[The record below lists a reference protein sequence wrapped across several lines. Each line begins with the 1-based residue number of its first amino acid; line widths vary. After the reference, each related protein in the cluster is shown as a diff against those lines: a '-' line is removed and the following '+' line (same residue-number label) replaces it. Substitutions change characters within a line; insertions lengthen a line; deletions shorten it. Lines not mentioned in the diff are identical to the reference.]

1 MVHVSHFFMQLWGSL
16 IVSFNHPNG
25 NPKNFRRIASNG
37 ATTNWSNL
45 GGIGS
50 TKGEIKLGIVQT
62 TANGFTAGDL
72 FLGAAQP
79 GKIGRISADGS
90 TVNTNWATLTNS
102 TQMVGET
109 NLLLGGFYIDRTT
122 VFGGDLIVVSG
133 SGGVWRV
140 AAATNATKVAQIND
154 PSSGEGT
161 VLEGVLTVSNDPCKY
176 GPWAGKILTCAEQQN
191 LLCTIDTNGTV
202 AFFNLSIGVPEDVDL
217 VLTNQNLFCLNFV
230 SSAPATSSVLKVPE
244 TLLTNFVDDVL
255 IVEENTATLVIVHW
269 DGVRFVTRR
278 LSVPGASSLEHVS
291 FAPIE
296 AQPYRSKED

>member
-72 FLGAAQP
+72 FFGAAQP

-109 NLLLGGFYIDRTT
+109 NLLLGGFHIDLTG

-133 SGGVWRV
+133 GGGVWRV
-140 AAATNATKVAQIND
+140 TTATNATRLARINN
-154 PSSGEGT
+154 PSNGEGT
-161 VLEGVLTVSNDPCKY
+161 ELEGVTTVPNDPCKY
-176 GPWAGKILTCAEQQN
+176 GPWAGKILTCAETLN
-191 LLCTIDTNGTV
+191 LLCTVDTNGTV
-202 AFFNLSIGVPEDVDL
+202 TTFSFDIGRPEDVDL
-217 VLTNQNLFCLNFV
+217 VLTNQNLFCLNFNTGTP
-230 SSAPATSSVLKVPE
+230 SASSVLKFPK
-244 TLLTNFVDDVL
+244 TLLANFVDDLV
-255 IVEENTATLVIVHW
+255 IVEEFIPDLTVVHW

-278 LSVPGASSLEHVS
+278 LLISGSGATSIEHVS

-296 AQPYRSKED
+296 AQP